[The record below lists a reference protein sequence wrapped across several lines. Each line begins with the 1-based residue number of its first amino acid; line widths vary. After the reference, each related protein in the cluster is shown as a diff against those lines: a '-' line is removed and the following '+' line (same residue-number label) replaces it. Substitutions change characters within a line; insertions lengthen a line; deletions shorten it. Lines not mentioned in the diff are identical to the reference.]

1 MRPIKVPRRLPQR
14 RAGRHIGCDGS
25 GLRQG
30 FTLIELLVVIAI
42 IAILAALLLPTLAK
56 AKQHAQGIQC
66 LSNLRQITV
75 AWAMYT
81 GDNKNQL
88 VPNGDEQTEP
98 LTLAAA
104 QAGED
109 PQWCPGLQN
118 ESTGYLS
125 PAGAVNNVGVAW
137 IKAGLLYPYINNP
150 AVYKCPADISSLNS
164 FGIVYPHVRSLSMNV
179 WLSPII
185 PWQPGIHCYYKE
197 SDMGVPGPAS
207 LFVLTDENGETVND
221 ANFCEWPGN
230 MGWYDCPAAYH
241 NGAGGVS
248 FADGH
253 SIIKKWTDPMVTTQW
268 SLLHA
273 DGNDDEEAP
282 MQNPPTDL
290 LWVQQAA
297 SYVGP

>member
-1 MRPIKVPRRLPQR
+1 
-14 RAGRHIGCDGS
+14 
-25 GLRQG
+25 
-30 FTLIELLVVIAI
+30 
-42 IAILAALLLPTLAK
+42 
-56 AKQHAQGIQC
+56 
-66 LSNLRQITV
+66 
-75 AWAMYT
+75 
-81 GDNKNQL
+81 
-88 VPNGDEQTEP
+88 
-98 LTLAAA
+98 
-104 QAGED
+104 
-109 PQWCPGLQN
+109 
-118 ESTGYLS
+118 
-125 PAGAVNNVGVAW
+125 
-137 IKAGLLYPYINNP
+137 
-150 AVYKCPADISSLNS
+150 
-164 FGIVYPHVRSLSMNV
+164 MNV